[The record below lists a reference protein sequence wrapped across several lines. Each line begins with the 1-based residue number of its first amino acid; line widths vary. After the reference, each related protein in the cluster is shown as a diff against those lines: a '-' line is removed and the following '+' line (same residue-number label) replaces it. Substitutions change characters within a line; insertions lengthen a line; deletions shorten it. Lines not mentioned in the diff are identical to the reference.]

1 MASARLFERTTIN
14 NMTLEN
20 RFVRSATW
28 EGLATDDGAV
38 TDRLI
43 DLSVQLA
50 EGGVGLII
58 TGHGYVLPDGQASLR
73 QLAIYDDRF
82 ITGLAALVD
91 AVHAAGGK
99 IVMQISHAG
108 CRADLGLTGLEAMGT
123 SPMGGQAG
131 TPCRAMTSEDI
142 AYVTQAFAR
151 AASRAAHAGF
161 DGVQVH
167 VAHAY
172 LLSQFLSP
180 YHNKRKDAYG
190 GSIENRARMTLE
202 VVRAV
207 REAMGGHHA
216 LLVKMNSE
224 DFVDG
229 GFSVQDMLETAL
241 LLEGAG
247 VDAIE
252 LSGGSPFSPTYFS
265 VRPGPI
271 RNQASE
277 AYYQWTA
284 RMYKEKVR
292 VPLMLVG
299 GVRSYGLAER
309 LVKEGATD
317 YISLSRPLIREPGLI
332 NRWRSGDR
340 RKAAC
345 VSDNGCFVPARAGL
359 GLSCVVE
366 QRAKEKGRRLHVTN

>member
-1 MASARLFERTTIN
+1 MARAKLFDRTTIN
-14 NMTLEN
+14 DMELKN

-43 DLSVQLA
+43 DVSVQLA
-50 EGGVGLII
+50 QGGVGLII
-58 TGHGYVLPDGQASLR
+58 TGHGYVLRDGQASLR
-73 QLAIYDDRF
+73 QLAIHDDRF
-82 ITGLAALVD
+82 IAGLSAMVK

-108 CRADLGLTGLEAMGT
+108 CRADLGLTGLEAIGP
-123 SPMGGQAG
+123 SPAGGQAG
-131 TPCRAMTSEDI
+131 LVCREMTQGKI
-142 AYVTQAFAR
+142 AHVTEAFAH

-161 DGVQVH
+161 DGVQIH
-167 VAHAY
+167 AAHAY

-180 YHNKRKDAYG
+180 FHNKRKDAYG
-190 GSIENRARMTLE
+190 GSIEKRARMLLE

-207 REAMGGHHA
+207 RDEIGVHRA

-224 DFVDG
+224 DFVEG
-229 GFSVQDMLETAL
+229 GFSVHDMVETAS

-247 VDAIE
+247 VDSIE
-252 LSGGSPFSPTYFS
+252 LSGGSFFSPLYTSF
-265 VRPGPI
+265 RPGPI
-271 RNQASE
+271 KTQADE
-277 AYYQWTA
+277 AYYREA
-284 RMYKEKVR
+284 ALKYKERVR

-299 GVRSYGLAER
+299 GIRSYGLAER
-309 LVKEGATD
+309 LVTEGVTD

-340 RKAAC
+340 RKASC
-345 VSDNGCFVPARAGL
+345 VSDNGCFKPARAGL

-366 QRAKEKGRRLHVTN
+366 QRAKRKSRA

>member
-1 MASARLFERTTIN
+1 MTVARVFERTRIN
-14 NMTLEN
+14 NIELEN

-28 EGLATDDGAV
+28 EGLATDDGVV

-43 DLSVQLA
+43 DISVQLA
-50 EGGVGLII
+50 KGGVGLII
-58 TGHGYVLPDGQASLR
+58 TGHGYVLPEGQASLR

-82 ITGLAALVD
+82 IAGLAAMVD

-108 CRADLGLTGLEAMGT
+108 CRADLGLTGMEAIGP
-123 SPMGGQAG
+123 SSMGGEAG
-131 TPCRAMTSEDI
+131 LTCREMTNEDI
-142 AYVTQAFAR
+142 AHVTRAFAL

-167 VAHAY
+167 AAHAY

-180 YHNKRKDAYG
+180 FHNKRKDAYG
-190 GSIENRARMTLE
+190 GSVENRARMMLE
-202 VVRAV
+202 VVHAV
-207 REAMGGHHA
+207 REAIGVDRA

-229 GFSVQDMLETAL
+229 GFSVQEMLEASS

-252 LSGGSPFSPTYFS
+252 LSGGSPFSRTYVSF
-265 VRPGPI
+265 RPGPI
-271 RNQASE
+271 RTQADE
-277 AYYQWTA
+277 AYYREA
-284 RMYKEKVR
+284 AVRYKEKVR

-299 GVRSYGLAER
+299 GIRSFGLAER
-309 LVKEGATD
+309 LVKDSVAD

-345 VSDNGCFVPARAGL
+345 VSDNGCFKPARTGL

-366 QRAKEKGRRLHVTN
+366 ERAGKKSYTLHVAS